1 MYNIC
6 IEKLFGGKVMEKDLE
21 KKIMKK
27 AKEVSIKIAEHYIN
41 VACPFIMYQPKIND
55 NLKKRRNS
63 I

>member
-1 MYNIC
+1 
-6 IEKLFGGKVMEKDLE
+6 MEKDLE